1 MGHTWGMALS
11 RSLLGPQEDE
21 LIHMRTHP
29 KALLGPILVLI
40 VVVAGV
46 GTALGLMP
54 PDLGAWVPWAVVA
67 LGVVLVVLGTLIP
80 WLRWL
85 TTTYTVTTRRIITR
99 RGLITRTG
107 HDLPLN
113 RINDVT
119 YERGLLDRILGCG
132 TLVLSTAADDP
143 LTLPDV
149 PHLEQVHL
157 QMTEVLFGSQSTS
170 TGS

>member
-1 MGHTWGMALS
+1 M
-11 RSLLGPQEDE
+11 
-21 LIHMRTHP
+21 
-29 KALLGPILVLI
+29 
-40 VVVAGV
+40 
-46 GTALGLMP
+46 
-54 PDLGAWVPWAVVA
+54 
-67 LGVVLVVLGTLIP
+67 
-80 WLRWL
+80 
-85 TTTYTVTTRRIITR
+85 TTRRIITR

-149 PHLEQVHL
+149 PHVEQVHL

>member
-1 MGHTWGMALS
+1 MALS
-11 RSLLGPQEDE
+11 RRLLGPQEDE

-85 TTTYTVTTRRIITR
+85 TTT
-99 RGLITRTG
+99 
-107 HDLPLN
+107 
-113 RINDVT
+113 
-119 YERGLLDRILGCG
+119 
-132 TLVLSTAADDP
+132 
-143 LTLPDV
+143 
-149 PHLEQVHL
+149 
-157 QMTEVLFGSQSTS
+157 
-170 TGS
+170 

>member
-1 MGHTWGMALS
+1 MALS
-11 RSLLGPQEDE
+11 RRLLGPQEDE

-40 VVVAGV
+40 VAVAGV

-67 LGVVLVVLGTLIP
+67 LGVILVVIGTLIP

-99 RGLITRTG
+99 RGIITRTG

-149 PHLEQVHL
+149 PHVEQVHL
-157 QMTEVLFGSQSTS
+157 QMNEVLFGSQSTS